1 MAAARK
7 VITLGEMPGRI
18 RAAKRVRVKKS
29 DWLAGWYVGHGKDE
43 SCQIEGTANHWNWLA
58 LIILGLADP
67 NDAPYDEDKPLPVD
81 PAEVRAALSAM
92 AAARKALLA
101 VRAAC
106 RDPDTDTALPSA
118 TGELVEAALA
128 AMGERS

>member
-7 VITLGEMPGRI
+7 ITTLGEMPGRI
-18 RAAKRVRVKKS
+18 RAAKRVHVAKS
-29 DWLAGWYVGHGKDE
+29 DWMSGWYVGYGKDE

-67 NDAPYDEDKPLPVD
+67 KDAPYDEDKPLPVT
-81 PAEVRAALSAM
+81 PAEIRLALEAM
-92 AAARKALLA
+92 PAAREALKA
-101 VRAAC
+101 VRANL
-106 RDPDTDTALPSA
+106 RDPDANCVLPNASA
-118 TGELVEAALA
+118 EKVTTALA